1 LQIVRDYAKVCIAYM
16 DVALMQRHWV
26 IAESI
31 IDWLN
36 NIYSSIDVF

>member
-1 LQIVRDYAKVCIAYM
+1 MPKVRPAYM
-16 DVALMQRHWV
+16 DMALMQRHWV

-36 NIYSSIDVF
+36 DFYSSIDVF